1 MKVYEVSS
9 DRGEAFAIE
18 VEVPLR
24 GRRRVCSIL
33 LGIEDVH
40 ITRMPRLLSWVR
52 EENFCEFEIGGVSF
66 SVEEQF
72 GDNSRYWIGPDDGE
86 AHAELQLLSDAFSK
100 AGRW

>member
-9 DRGEAFAIE
+9 DQGEAFAIE

-33 LGIEDVH
+33 SGIEGVH
-40 ITRMPRLLSWVR
+40 ITRTPRLLSWLR
-52 EENFCEFEIGGVSF
+52 EENFCEFRIGGVSF

-72 GDNSRYWIGPDDGE
+72 GDNSRYWIGPDDGALHE
-86 AHAELQLLSDAFSK
+86 ELQLICDALSK